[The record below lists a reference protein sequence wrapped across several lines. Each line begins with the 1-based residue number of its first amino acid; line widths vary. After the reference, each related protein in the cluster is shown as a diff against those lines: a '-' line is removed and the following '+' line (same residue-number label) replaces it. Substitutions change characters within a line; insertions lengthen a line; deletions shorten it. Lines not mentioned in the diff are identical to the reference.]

1 MLRKAT
7 KAAFTLRS
15 MLDNTASATL
25 LNTLYAQLI
34 EPILLYGV
42 EQWLPYIHPRK
53 VAKEGPTATYAS
65 STTQL
70 PTDQTYKD
78 MAYAHYFLHTS
89 TPTLAVR
96 AELGAYPTYIPGIAR
111 LANYMSYLCSQDIP
125 PLVSKAILV
134 HKAMALTSKF
144 AWWNNAWRILNHV
157 SITPDTIH
165 HSPLDITEELRG
177 KYRIWWLTQTNPTH
191 SPKLSTFRQFHPS
204 FHQAPYLNNGPHYLR
219 PQALRFR
226 CSNHRLDI
234 ELGRH
239 TNTPR
244 QQRVCRFCQSGS
256 LGDEY
261 HVFKC
266 THFLDLQIYCDIQ
279 ITSRPSFI
287 SLMLDFPIKAQ
298 RYISLV
304 MSRIRHR

>member
-1 MLRKAT
+1 MGLAYI
-7 KAAFTLRS
+7 
-15 MLDNTASATL
+15 NTRRPRYFYLVNSGTWYL
-25 LNTLYAQLI
+25 LNDVNVWRHIYQTSDLI
-34 EPILLYGV
+34 NEWHL
-42 EQWLPYIHPRK
+42 
-53 VAKEGPTATYAS
+53 
-65 STTQL
+65 
-70 PTDQTYKD
+70 
-78 MAYAHYFLHTS
+78 
-89 TPTLAVR
+89 
-96 AELGAYPTYIPGIAR
+96 
-111 LANYMSYLCSQDIP
+111 
-125 PLVSKAILV
+125 
-134 HKAMALTSKF
+134 
-144 AWWNNAWRILNHV
+144 
-157 SITPDTIH
+157 
-165 HSPLDITEELRG
+165 
-177 KYRIWWLTQTNPTH
+177 
-191 SPKLSTFRQFHPS
+191 S

-244 QQRVCRFCQSGS
+244 QQRVCQSGS
-256 LGDEY
+256 LADEY

-287 SLMLDFPIKAQ
+287 SLMLDFLIKAQ